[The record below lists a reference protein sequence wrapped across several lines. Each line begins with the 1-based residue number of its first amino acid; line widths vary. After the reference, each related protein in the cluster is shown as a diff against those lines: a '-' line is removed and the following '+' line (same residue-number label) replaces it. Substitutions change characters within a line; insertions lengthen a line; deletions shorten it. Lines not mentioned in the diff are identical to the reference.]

1 MKYRDEIHI
10 ALMALVFSCAMFAV
24 YAVVPKDA
32 AVAARSKAT
41 VKEAPETAA
50 EAEALRSS
58 QDEDAGFNIYTE
70 DSNYDDSSD
79 SSDSSILPTARLP
92 PIRLLMIL
100 ELIIPVTPATVT
112 LQMKALPIRAVMILQ
127 IRSIIHLMTD
137 LKTPQLITVMMIPLR
152 IVGIL
157 LPIPAAAILLTPQ
170 TVPLLILPLKTAIIK
185 K

>member
-1 MKYRDEIHI
+1 MPDLTSIQKTTTMTI
-10 ALMALVFSCAMFAV
+10 
-24 YAVVPKDA
+24 VP
-32 AVAARSKAT
+32 
-41 VKEAPETAA
+41 
-50 EAEALRSS
+50 
-58 QDEDAGFNIYTE
+58 
-70 DSNYDDSSD
+70 
-79 SSDSSILPTARLP
+79 ILPTAPILLTARIP

-137 LKTPQLITVMMIPLR
+137 LKTPQLITVMMIPRR

-170 TVPLLILPLKTAIIK
+170 TVPLLILPPETAIIK

>member
-1 MKYRDEIHI
+1 
-10 ALMALVFSCAMFAV
+10 
-24 YAVVPKDA
+24 
-32 AVAARSKAT
+32 
-41 VKEAPETAA
+41 
-50 EAEALRSS
+50 
-58 QDEDAGFNIYTE
+58 
-70 DSNYDDSSD
+70 
-79 SSDSSILPTARLP
+79 
-92 PIRLLMIL
+92 MIL
-100 ELIIPVTPATVT
+100 ELIIPVTPAMVT

-137 LKTPQLITVMMIPLR
+137 LKTPKLITVMMIPRR